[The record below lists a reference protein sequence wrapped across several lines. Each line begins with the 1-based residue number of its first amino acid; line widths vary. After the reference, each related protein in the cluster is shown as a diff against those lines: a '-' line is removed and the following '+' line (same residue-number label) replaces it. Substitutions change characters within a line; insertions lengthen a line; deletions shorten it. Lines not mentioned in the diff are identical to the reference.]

1 MISPHQFLYNLRLK
15 RATGALA
22 MIRFAAIGLG
32 SLFAVSAMAN
42 PIHDAARAGNVNVV
56 SNLLNQGVNI
66 EDREPTGETPLISAA
81 LAGQTQIVGLLLD
94 RHAAIEAR
102 NDRGLTPL
110 HAAAYGGHVDT
121 VAALIEHG
129 AAIDDNQNR
138 YHTTPL
144 IVAAED
150 GRTDIVRLLIDKGA
164 NIEAAE
170 ANGFTALSQAGA
182 VEKWDT
188 VDVLIKA
195 GAICQPK
202 EVAGEWWWKECNK
215 RRK

>member
-1 MISPHQFLYNLRLK
+1 MSVCCRIDKLSIDAHGIP
-15 RATGALA
+15 GALDTA
-22 MIRFAAIGLG
+22 LKHVAHAQFARDLPGINRLSLVAKGRIAGDHEQPGDLRQIR
-32 SLFAVSAMAN
+32 
-42 PIHDAARAGNVNVV
+42 
-56 SNLLNQGVNI
+56 
-66 EDREPTGETPLISAA
+66 
-81 LAGQTQIVGLLLD
+81 D

-121 VAALIEHG
+121 AAALIEHG

-150 GRTDIVRLLIDKGA
+150 GHTDVVRLLIDKGA

-202 EVAGEWWWKECNK
+202 EVAGEWWWKECNT

>member
-1 MISPHQFLYNLRLK
+1 
-15 RATGALA
+15 
-22 MIRFAAIGLG
+22 MIRLAVVGLS

-42 PIHDAARAGNVNVV
+42 PIHDAARVGDAEAVT
-56 SNLLNQGVNI
+56 SLLNQGVNI
-66 EDREPTGETPLISAA
+66 EDRETTGETPLISAA
-81 LAGQTQIVGLLLD
+81 LAGQTQIVNLLLD

-129 AAIDDNQNR
+129 AAVDDNQNR

-150 GRTDIVRLLIDKGA
+150 GRSDIVELLIAKGVDL
-164 NIEAAE
+164 ETKE
-170 ANGFTALSQAGA
+170 ANGFTALTQAWA
-182 VEKWDT
+182 VYKWDT
-188 VDVLIKA
+188 VDVLLKA
-195 GAICQPK
+195 GAACQPK
-202 EVAGEWWWKECNK
+202 EIIGEAWATECNK
-215 RRK
+215 RKK

>member
-1 MISPHQFLYNLRLK
+1 
-15 RATGALA
+15 
-22 MIRFAAIGLG
+22 MIRLAVVGFS

-42 PIHDAARAGNVNVV
+42 PIHDAARDGDVV
-56 SNLLNQGVNI
+56 VVTSLLNQGVNI

-81 LAGQTQIVGLLLD
+81 LAGQTQIVILLLD
-94 RHAAIEAR
+94 RHASIDAR

-129 AAIDDNQNR
+129 AAVDDNQNR

-170 ANGFTALSQAGA
+170 VNGFTALSQAAA

-202 EVAGEWWWKECNK
+202 EVAGEWWWTECNK